1 MAKANVFA
9 KVVKRPSGKRI
20 WNTWSWKCHA
30 LPCLL
35 KPDKMHPWIVVY
47 ISHEQMR
54 RNMNM
59 KINPTRC
66 SDPKTYSHVLSPPEL
81 WKSILSPTASCG
93 NRSWKGKG
101 AKARDWKMWRRGGGI
116 GLAIVQPGYV
126 VVLFWF
132 HMFILPMI
140 FSIFSIFF
148 VHEMHGWAGWLAGEG
163 QRKGQRKGQRQV
175 CKEKEAE
182 KRGAGPPFWG
192 PGSVYINGMIDSLP
206 TFDLRGKEVQI

>member
-1 MAKANVFA
+1 MAKANVLA

-66 SDPKTYSHVLSPPEL
+66 SDPTTYSHVLSPPEL

-93 NRSWKGKG
+93 NRSWKAKVPRLGTERCGEEVEGLGSQLYSQVTLLFYFGFTCSSSPWFSQFSPSFLYMRCMAGPGGSQGKG
-101 AKARDWKMWRRGGGI
+101 KGKAKGKVKGKFAK
-116 GLAIVQPGYV
+116 
-126 VVLFWF
+126 
-132 HMFILPMI
+132 
-140 FSIFSIFF
+140 
-148 VHEMHGWAGWLAGEG
+148 
-163 QRKGQRKGQRQV
+163 RKKL
-175 CKEKEAE
+175 KKEAQDHHSE
-182 KRGAGPPFWG
+182 
-192 PGSVYINGMIDSLP
+192 VL
-206 TFDLRGKEVQI
+206 DLFI